1 MAANRSLLKAFLAL
15 TLIAKS
21 ASAAG
26 GDGLA
31 QENTRQLCTLSEELT
46 LAPSLVATVVDH
58 KRAAAEEARRDFLR
72 TQIYISK
79 NAQTGNLE
87 TLSLL
92 GAQIDQSNKHTD
104 LTSNDI
110 AKATDAAATAA
121 RLNGALTE
129 FLTIAANAYKADG
142 NKDGCLT
149 GDSATDVIAGPAQ
162 LGSCG
167 LDHKQT
173 TTNVTTELKQTT
185 KKGFEKLQQTEGST
199 KVGHSTANC
208 NLFGGQGGNAN
219 VKAQPATNQKFAAGY
234 FLVAAGGVAK
244 TFADLRDLTDQYSR
258 PTLDEIKASTKARRL
273 YHQYIKQND
282 NDFDNSKNGEAIA
295 ALLEATY
302 GPAPNYETKTW
313 DKILQEKIPNAAR
326 GKSGDELTQLA
337 QISDLG
343 ELNEILGFYT
353 GQYIVALSQRLKDA
367 QKEILKLR
375 EAEAA
380 ESKSAEQICNSKKD
394 AKACETDKNCKYDER
409 KKKKKRRTKVHI
421 E

>member
-129 FLTIAANAYKADG
+129 FLTIAANAYKGDG

-244 TFADLRDLTDQYSR
+244 TFADLRDLTGNKKAEKPQVFVDWYSAYNDPTVQALLTTNQYSR
-258 PTLDEIKASTKARRL
+258 PTLDEIKASPKARRL

-380 ESKSAEQICNSKKD
+380 E
-394 AKACETDKNCKYDER
+394 
-409 KKKKKRRTKVHI
+409 
-421 E
+421 